1 MQIPVGRY
9 SKVMAI
15 EKNRKGMKNELLLVA
30 TVKGETAAVRRL
42 LERNSAD
49 INTKNSA
56 DLSCLQLAIL
66 HKHFKLADYLIQKG
80 IDVHSRDL
88 QGWTALHDAA
98 LVDCRALVR
107 KLVWKGCSLT
117 SITHL
122 GELPI
127 DVAGSVRMEKLLC
140 EEMSL
145 KGERT
150 LAEQYI
156 VYLGL
161 QYLRDPR
168 PNESPPLANRQ
179 SKWSVTESDQP
190 VATAGSQIL
199 DCERVPS
206 HSCPGTIN
214 SGYSANLEVDAI
226 NNSGSLTR
234 LEEVIDPP
242 TYESGETGINSLLQA
257 SRQTCRTQLQAVEE
271 VIDSSAVHNK
281 TNRDV
286 NCCDVLTSLS
296 SSRRRNEAPICTK
309 CSPPVIP
316 RRRVNFADPLMART
330 NTKTTENQPESKPG
344 HNNSGGN
351 ESSDSVN
358 PLGQEIIA
366 QLNKIYQHRHYRE
379 TTSSDSDENVDRED
393 AIALLRMKPR
403 RSSIASPER
412 RKSRESRR
420 RSVSF
425 QPEVL
430 LQEMVTD
437 GDAKAVSDVLR
448 KGMIPDV
455 NKMSPAGL
463 TALHQSAIDGN
474 LECAKTLV
482 SNGANVNCTD
492 CEKWT
497 PLHAAAMTGH
507 VELVQFL
514 LQVGASPVMKNE
526 DGETAYDIAKHGP
539 VRKILLCAMNGK
551 SPDADEI
558 SDGDY
563 SGEEEEEYSHAE
575 SDSEDDLIDE
585 NGVESTLFDST
596 VERKQSLKERLGLN
610 HNENPKD
617 SCLNTTISPPLDF
630 DTSDSVFMSTGGL
643 GKNVEICIP
652 ISRRE
657 RNLSDS
663 TSSYG
668 SLNEPE
674 NERIRE
680 LAIDG
685 AHFRNATRHHRT
697 SLPTEE
703 LCHTDLDKLSVSED
717 QGISTMDGSSDCSNR
732 KGTFSEDE
740 GTSRDVLDSEL
751 EQGSLDYKFQ
761 EACLYCDVDAV
772 LKLLKH
778 KSEIDV
784 NRVNKSSG
792 ITALHHAVLEENFAL
807 VQHLVKDFEASV
819 HVKDTDGWTPLHAAS
834 AVGNIRIAQ
843 FLLEGGA
850 KASVLN
856 NSCEFPVDVASDVTM
871 EKLLKN
877 VMLGPSIGKIFKGVF
892 TR

>member
-1 MQIPVGRY
+1 MQIPAGRY
-9 SKVMAI
+9 LKVMAI
-15 EKNRKGMKNELLLVA
+15 EKSRKGIKNELLLVA
-30 TVKGETAAVRRL
+30 TVRGETATVRRL

-56 DLSCLQLAIL
+56 GLSCLQLAIL
-66 HKHFKLADYLIQKG
+66 HKHFKLADYFIQRG
-80 IDVHSRDL
+80 IDIHSRDL

-107 KLVWKGCSLT
+107 RLVWKGCSLT
-117 SITHL
+117 SITHFC
-122 GELPI
+122 ELPI
-127 DVAGSVRMEKLLC
+127 DVAGSVKMEKLLC
-140 EEMSL
+140 EEMDL
-145 KGERT
+145 NGEQT
-150 LAEQYI
+150 LAEQYSA
-156 VYLGL
+156 YLGL
-161 QYLRDPR
+161 QDLRDPR
-168 PNESPPLANRQ
+168 PNESPLLANRQ
-179 SKWSVTESDQP
+179 SKRSATESYQP
-190 VATAGSQIL
+190 VATARSQIL
-199 DCERVPS
+199 DSERAQTR
-206 HSCPGTIN
+206 SCPGTIS
-214 SGYSANLEVDAI
+214 SGYRTSDPEVDAI
-226 NNSGSLTR
+226 NNTGSLTR
-234 LEEVIDPP
+234 VIYPP
-242 TYESGETGINSLLQA
+242 TYESGESTINSLLQP
-257 SRQTCRTQLQAVEE
+257 STQNCTNQLQGVGAP
-271 VIDSSAVHNK
+271 IDSSAVHNR
-281 TNRDV
+281 TNREL
-286 NCCDVLTSLS
+286 NCCDVRTALGS
-296 SSRRRNEAPICTK
+296 SQGQNRTPIYTK
-309 CSPPVIP
+309 GSPPVIP

-330 NTKTTENQPESKPG
+330 NVKTTENQAESKPS
-344 HNNSGGN
+344 HNSSGGSEN
-351 ESSDSVN
+351 SDAVN
-358 PLGQEIIA
+358 LLPEVLV
-366 QLNKIYQHRHYRE
+366 QLNKLYQRRHCSRE
-379 TTSSDSDENVDRED
+379 EIVSSDSDETADRED
-393 AIALLRMKPR
+393 AIALLKMKPR

-412 RKSRESRR
+412 RKSRECRR

-437 GDAKAVSDVLR
+437 GDAKAVSDVLQ
-448 KGMIPDV
+448 KGIIPDV

-482 SNGANVNCTD
+482 SNGANVNCMD

-507 VELVQFL
+507 AELVQFL

-539 VRKILLCAMNGK
+539 IRKILLCAMNGK

-558 SDGDY
+558 SDGEY

-610 HNENPKD
+610 HTVTPKD
-617 SCLNTTISPPLDF
+617 TNTSVSPPLDF
-630 DTSDSVFMSTGGL
+630 DTSDSVFMHTGG
-643 GKNVEICIP
+643 KNIEICLP

-668 SLNEPE
+668 SLYEPE
-674 NERIRE
+674 TRE
-680 LAIDG
+680 LNG
-685 AHFRNATRHHRT
+685 ERFRNATQHQRT

-703 LCHTDLDKLSVSED
+703 LCHTDLDKISISED
-717 QGISTMDGSSDCSNR
+717 QGISTMDGSSDCGNR

-740 GTSRDVLDSEL
+740 GTLRDVLDSEL

-761 EACLYCDVDAV
+761 EACLYCDVDAI
-772 LKLLKH
+772 LKLLKY

-792 ITALHHAVLEENFAL
+792 ITALHHAVLEENFAM

-819 HVKDTDGWTPLHAAS
+819 HVQDRDGWTPLHAAS

-850 KASVLN
+850 KASILN
-856 NSCEFPVDVASDVTM
+856 NSCEFPVDVASDKTM

-877 VMLGPSIGKIFKGVF
+877 VMLGPSIGKIFKGVL